1 MNIYYLDWAHEN
13 TKKLAVYK
21 NNETLA
27 LELEWKE
34 LAELLIKDDILYC
47 ETGCP
52 KKELNN
58 LFKLGVVIH
67 LVDSKKLHDLKG
79 DEYVKETDV
88 IDAAFLRDAVL
99 NKYVDSIQ
107 FNELTLAL
115 LPLRILEKNYDI
127 LEKTSVRL
135 QNNISALKREF
146 PEEVFSK
153 QTLVLEH
160 TLKTIDIE
168 KEKIGQLLD
177 KYFCLY
183 KQALGIKGIGFR
195 LLSRI
200 LISAPPQLFS
210 THRKY
215 LKYCGY
221 LGKNGGDLDFKYN
234 RQAKTL
240 FHQCSEQMVKGSNEV
255 YEPIYR
261 KMRAEFNTSEKFKIK
276 HELYNEKRK
285 KKGLKKPVSLIWYS
299 NVCALN
305 KVSTLI
311 CKEVYL
317 SFKNFDITKCTVNSV
332 ELSKIIDKKNGVE
345 SFFK

>member
-1 MNIYYLDWAHEN
+1 MNTYYLDWAHKG

-21 NNETLA
+21 NDEPLA
-27 LELEWKE
+27 LELEWTD
-34 LAELLIKDDILYC
+34 LVALLLKDDILYC

-58 LFKLGVVIH
+58 LLKLGVDIR

-79 DEYVKETDV
+79 DEYIKETDV
-88 IDAAFLRDAVL
+88 IDANFLRTAVL
-99 NKYVDSIQ
+99 NEEVDFIK
-107 FNELTLAL
+107 FNALTLAL

-153 QTLVLEH
+153 QTLVLEN

-168 KEKIGQLLD
+168 KERIGRLLD
-177 KYFCLY
+177 NYFCLY
-183 KQALGIKGIGFR
+183 KKALAIKGIGYR

-234 RQAKTL
+234 RQTKML
-240 FHQCSEQMVKGSNEV
+240 FHLCAEQMIKGSNEI

-261 KMRAEFNTSEKFKIK
+261 KMREEFNTSDKFKVK

-285 KKGLKKPVSLIWYS
+285 KRGLKKPVSLIYYS

-305 KVSTLI
+305 KISTLI
-311 CKEVYL
+311 CKEVYAN
-317 SFKNFDITKCTVNSV
+317 FKNFDITKCVENSV
-332 ELSKIIDKKNGVE
+332 ELSKVIDQKNGVE
-345 SFFK
+345 SFF